1 MSTAYYRLT
10 NGYNGPS
17 WSLDVVGG
25 TTDLNIAHTGNF
37 SGQYWKLVPI
47 SGSSKF
53 YLRTMYKGDE
63 YSLDITNDANKT
75 PHLAATGNYS
85 GQMWT
90 LKSVDDTFKL
100 SNDFT
105 GPSSFLDVYSDQMKP
120 RMSSGDTSGMRWT
133 FTLVKIQ

>member
-1 MSTAYYRLT
+1 MSTAYYRLA

-37 SGQYWKLVPI
+37 SGQYWKLVPVSSS
-47 SGSSKF
+47 SGKF

-63 YSLDITNDANKT
+63 YSLDITNDANKI
-75 PHLAATGNYS
+75 PHLAVTGNYS

-90 LKSVDDTFKL
+90 LSNVDDTFKL

-105 GPSSFLDVYSDQMKP
+105 GPSKFLDVYS
-120 RMSSGDTSGMRWT
+120 
-133 FTLVKIQ
+133 

>member
-10 NGYNGPS
+10 NAFNGPS
-17 WSLDVVGG
+17 WSLDVVRD

-37 SGQYWKLVPI
+37 SGQFWKLVPV
-47 SGSSKF
+47 SGSPVKF

-63 YSLDITNDANKT
+63 YSLDITNDSNRT
-75 PHLAATGNYS
+75 PHLAVTGNFT

-90 LKSVDDTFKL
+90 LHNDGDTFKL

-105 GPSSFLDVYSDQMKP
+105 GPSMFLDVYS
-120 RMSSGDTSGMRWT
+120 
-133 FTLVKIQ
+133 